1 MDRAEFVSVVH
12 RLLDFVD
19 RRATTLAAEAF
30 VNVASEYTDPGR
42 WALERSRLFG
52 SLPLVAGFGCELA
65 APGAY
70 AARELAGVPVLLVRG
85 EDGSVRAFL
94 NVCRHRGSRVASGC
108 GTSKRFVCPFHG
120 WTYDNAGRLTG
131 MPGREGFAG
140 IDPATLSLAPL
151 PVAERHGLVFVRL
164 DPTAD
169 PIDVEA
175 HLGDL
180 GPRLAAW
187 GLERYRGLGAKV
199 IDAAVNWKVAL
210 DTYTEGY
217 HFATVHSTT
226 VAQFQPSNI
235 ALVETHGPHHRIV
248 FPMLSIGQ
256 LREQPADTWE
266 PIAHTNVIHGLFP
279 HAVLSLTG
287 MNAELWCVFPGRDVG
302 HSITLHHYAAPPG
315 PDEMLDMHR
324 AAFDFSHQ
332 IVEGED
338 YAQASLVQA
347 SLATGLQEHVI
358 YGRNE
363 PALQHLHRALA
374 AAVGEVG

>member
-12 RLLDFVD
+12 RLLDLIE
-19 RRATTLAAEAF
+19 RRTTTLAPEPF
-30 VNVASEYTDPGR
+30 VNAASEYTDRDR
-42 WALERSRLFG
+42 WAAERARLFG

-70 AARELAGVPVLLVRG
+70 TARDLAGVPVLLVRG
-85 EDGSVRAFL
+85 EAGALRAFL
-94 NVCRHRGSRVASGC
+94 NICRHRGSRVATGC
-108 GTSKRFVCPFHG
+108 GNGKRFVCPFHA
-120 WTYDNAGRLTG
+120 WTYDGEGRLTG
-131 MPGREGFAG
+131 MPGRAGFAG
-140 IDPATLSLAPL
+140 IDPATLSLSPL
-151 PVAERHGLVFVRL
+151 PAAERHGLVFVRL
-164 DPTAD
+164 DPAAET
-169 PIDVEA
+169 IDVDE

-180 GPRLAAW
+180 GPHLAAW
-187 GLERYRGLGAKV
+187 NLERYRGLGAKV

-217 HFATVHSTT
+217 HFATVHTDS
-226 VAQFQPSNI
+226 VAQFQPSNT

-248 FPMLSIGQ
+248 FPMRTIGQ
-256 LREQPADTWE
+256 LREQPAESWE
-266 PIAHTNVIHGLFP
+266 PIEHTNVIHGIFP
-279 HAVLSLTG
+279 HAVLSVTG

-315 PDEMLDMHR
+315 PDGTLDMHR

-338 YAQASLVQA
+338 YAQASLVQG
-347 SLATGLQEHVI
+347 SLATGLHEHVI

-374 AAVGEVG
+374 AAVGER